1 MQHIT
6 QKLELLYICYRNVER
21 ITYKHASRSQVFTL
35 SLTRTGIFQNRFN
48 YELNHK
54 VILSQTTY
62 YFSLEIVQIIHHEHP
77 QVIYC

>member
-6 QKLELLYICYRNVER
+6 QKLVLLNICYRNVGR
-21 ITYKHASRSQVFTL
+21 VTYKNASRSQGFTGASL

-54 VILSQTTY
+54 VFLSQTTY
-62 YFSLEIVQIIHHEHP
+62 YFSLEIV
-77 QVIYC
+77 